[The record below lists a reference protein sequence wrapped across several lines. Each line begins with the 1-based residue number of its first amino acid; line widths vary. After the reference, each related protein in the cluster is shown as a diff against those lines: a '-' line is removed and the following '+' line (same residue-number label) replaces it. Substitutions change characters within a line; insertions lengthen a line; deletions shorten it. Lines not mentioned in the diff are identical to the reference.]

1 MPVFIKGDHEVNV
14 SGDEEV
20 ARFEASG
27 YSLKKAAAKPSETEA
42 KAPAK
47 KAAAKPSEK

>member
-1 MPVFIKGDHEVNV
+1 MPVYTGPDGHEVNV
-14 SGDEEV
+14 SGEEEV
-20 ARFEASG
+20 ARYEAAG
-27 YSLKKAAAKPSETEA
+27 YSRADAKPSNT